1 MPRGNATEDGIRLL
15 EHDAR
20 QPQDRVFPRAC
31 ERRHGVGM
39 TEDWCGGLQDQEQN
53 TTIPRGAGRWGR
65 EIYRRGTAARI
76 TGSPQFRDRMPM
88 RRSLLLALIAISSSA
103 GGQSASSLRL
113 VPPPREGRPG
123 RDPLLSGGIN
133 CIVPPASDAPFAP
146 RDLQNALRGKGIPAG
161 GSRPE

>member
-31 ERRHGVGM
+31 ERRHVVGM

-65 EIYRRGTAARI
+65 EIYRRGTAPRI
-76 TGSPQFRDRMPM
+76 TRSPPIRDRMTM
-88 RRSLLLALIAISSSA
+88 RRSLPLALIAISSAAARQTA
-103 GGQSASSLRL
+103 GSTLIL
-113 VPPPREGRPG
+113 PHP
-123 RDPLLSGGIN
+123 
-133 CIVPPASDAPFAP
+133 
-146 RDLQNALRGKGIPAG
+146 
-161 GSRPE
+161 